1 MATES
6 IIQSR
11 SAVRSGGG
19 GSSHES
25 STRFFPIIKCRAS
38 APRTG
43 WLVDRHM
50 GAPNTRRGDSENVQA
65 SPDAVCVPFI
75 MLIYARQNRQR
86 ARLGT
91 GTGWRVVIRERACM
105 RIEVLVQRPGVTS
118 VPRHEL
124 KIPSRQRR
132 PPPDSESVGLRFAVR
147 SLRSGALPCPPAQHE
162 TKIVCETLAGTWR
175 QGGWHAQTITYEK
188 CLARLTR

>member
-1 MATES
+1 LEKTGWRCSLRHATHS
-6 IIQSR
+6 LANGDRIHNPVTVS
-11 SAVRSGGG
+11 SPFGGG

-132 PPPDSESVGLRFAVR
+132 PPPRFRVSRFAVCG
-147 SLRSGALPCPPAQHE
+147 SQFALGCPALPSC
-162 TKIVCETLAGTWR
+162 T
-175 QGGWHAQTITYEK
+175 
-188 CLARLTR
+188 ARNENSV